1 MFDKNANINW
11 FHVCGQCHN
20 QWYLF
25 KGNSQVGATHP
36 LCRKLVSNG
45 TEPSIV
51 GGEVPRLGTPGASI
65 SSRIFISI
73 KLSTG
78 GWNRW
83 IRPVSLR
90 STPGGSLSAIAM
102 QLSEMRCTF
111 GREFKTSN
119 NLNCQHNSRF
129 WNYYKRIEVVCYL
142 PLHVLCWWKSVQK
155 SYQALSIRFDGWHHI
170 LQARWP
176 SFDAMRLYKLL
187 RYGGFTS
194 VLSIIW
200 NCTVAW

>member
-1 MFDKNANINW
+1 MQKTGQQWDGAFYSRRGLGDTWGIHIIMNFYLYAT
-11 FHVCGQCHN
+11 FHHRVKHMN
-20 QWYLF
+20 
-25 KGNSQVGATHP
+25 
-36 LCRKLVSNG
+36 
-45 TEPSIV
+45 E
-51 GGEVPRLGTPGASI
+51 
-65 SSRIFISI
+65 
-73 KLSTG
+73 
-78 GWNRW
+78 
-83 IRPVSLR
+83 VSLR

-129 WNYYKRIEVVCYL
+129 WIYYKRIEVVCCL

-176 SFDAMRLYKLL
+176 SFDAMRLHKLL